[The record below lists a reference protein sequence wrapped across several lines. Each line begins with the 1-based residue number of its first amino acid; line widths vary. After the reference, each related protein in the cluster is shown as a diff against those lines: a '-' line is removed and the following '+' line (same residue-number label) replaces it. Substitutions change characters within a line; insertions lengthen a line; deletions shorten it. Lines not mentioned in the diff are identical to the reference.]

1 MSAPRLLT
9 SFTVAVS
16 VVVHGGAEVLGQ
28 LDDGRAQAAGA
39 GVDEHLLTGL
49 DICALQ
55 EDLPRARATSGTA
68 AAS

>member
-1 MSAPRLLT
+1 
-9 SFTVAVS
+9 
-16 VVVHGGAEVLGQ
+16 
-28 LDDGRAQAAGA
+28 
-39 GVDEHLLTGL
+39 VDEHLLTGL